1 MGAAIGG
8 FLVGVLENLAG
19 AYVVGSHLKQ
29 ALALFVIVAVLA
41 FKPSGLFG
49 RTVVVRV

>member
-1 MGAAIGG
+1 MHALGQWRDR
-8 FLVGVLENLAG
+8 GVLHVGPLLAG
-19 AYVVGSHLKQ
+19 G
-29 ALALFVIVAVLA
+29 ALVIIAVLV